1 MGNGSGVYGLNS
13 KIFTNSYSNLS
24 RMQFE
29 SQRPLG
35 NSFAGSSIPQYKSTI
50 YRSLANN
57 GSGAASDSR
66 VLRYNNSVG
75 IPKISFH

>member
-13 KIFTNSYSNLS
+13 RIFTNSYSNLS

-35 NSFAGSSIPQYKSTI
+35 NSFAGSSVPQYKSTI

-57 GSGAASDSR
+57 GAGSGSDSR
-66 VLRYNNSVG
+66 VLRYNNSIG
-75 IPKISFH
+75 ASKISFH